1 MNANDTAGIDSEGLI
16 GLPIRIPS
24 LWSVVRTE
32 ASRPTAEVRSHADLF
47 AWIENIEQPVE
58 GGERL
63 FPQFLSQ
70 LMLDGSDRVALS
82 LEIPGPREGE
92 GYGFLSST
100 RRRIGD

>member
-1 MNANDTAGIDSEGLI
+1 MNADDTVGIDPGGLI

-24 LWSVVRTE
+24 LWSVVRAE
-32 ASRPTAEVRSHADLF
+32 ASRPAAEVRPHADLF

-63 FPQFLSQ
+63 LPQFLSQ
-70 LMLDGSDRVALS
+70 VTLDGSDRVALS
-82 LEIPGPREGE
+82 REILGSRAGE
-92 GYGFLSST
+92 GYGFLSPT

>member
-1 MNANDTAGIDSEGLI
+1 VNANDTGGIDPAGFI
-16 GLPIRIPS
+16 GLAIPIPS
-24 LWSVVRTE
+24 LWSVAGTE
-32 ASRPTAEVRSHADLF
+32 VSRPAAEVRPHADLF
-47 AWIENIEQPVE
+47 SCIENIEQPVE

-70 LMLDGSDRVALS
+70 LTLDGSDRVSLS
-82 LEIPGPREGE
+82 LEISGPRDGE